1 MPGGANMSILLEK
14 LAAATAGKAVPVPLP
29 EWCKPKVDEI
39 DEFITMRDRDVSSG
53 WAGFIHYTDA
63 RGNQTARRIIS
74 RRIEGYG
81 KAETIVAYC
90 CERKMVRRF
99 RVDQINELICLETG
113 EFLEAIPH
121 FEQLRMYGAMTMV
134 DKSLNDFASALVFM
148 AKCDG
153 SVHPLEAESINDAI
167 GTYLRRFGGDDKM
180 FIQAQRNAGRIAP
193 DGLDFV
199 NAIERIERHAHSREM
214 AGLML
219 DSLSTVARADG
230 VLHAEEVEW
239 IGLMEQAL
247 QEMAA

>member
-1 MPGGANMSILLEK
+1 MSILLQK
-14 LAAATAGKAVPVPLP
+14 LTAAIADKSVPVPFP
-29 EWCKPKVDEI
+29 DWCKPNIEDVDELVTI
-39 DEFITMRDRDVSSG
+39 RSRDESSG
-53 WAGFIHYTDA
+53 WAGYMHYTDA
-63 RGNQTARRIIS
+63 RGKPSSRRIIC

-113 EFLEAIPH
+113 EFLEPIPH
-121 FEQLRMYGAMTMV
+121 FEQMRMYGAMTMV

-153 SVHPLEAESINDAI
+153 SVHPLEVESINDAI
-167 GTYLRRFGGDDKM
+167 GTYLRRFGGDEKM

-199 NAIERIERHAHSREM
+199 NAIERIERHADSQQM
-214 AGLML
+214 ARLML
-219 DSLSTVARADG
+219 NALSSVVQADG
-230 VLHAEEVEW
+230 ILHANEVEW
-239 IGLMEQAL
+239 IGLVEEAL
-247 QEMAA
+247 QSMVAVEA